1 MALSGNNVLNGLI
14 PIIRTALDNVS
25 RKWTGMLSFTP
36 IDAAA
41 SMASQGQTVNV
52 PKSGIASVQDIGDT
66 PPVNDGKDFGTI
78 PVLVNHYKVATPIVW
93 NGEEEKGV
101 GDMLNPMRVSQFE
114 QRFEAIAMAVEG
126 LLCETAVMG
135 AIGAGNVYGV
145 AGTPPFSG
153 SLADMAAIAKIMDDI
168 SRPTSDR
175 AFIGNSVAIRQFRS
189 LGILT
194 AADQNGSDT
203 TLRTGNILPIF
214 GFGIGQSGGFQTMA
228 PGGGSGY
235 VLNGAHPEGAAALTV
250 DTGSGTLNKGEIIAI
265 AGDPNKY
272 IIVDDV
278 PSGGTEIK
286 IAGGLKKNAPDNA
299 AITSGAAYLPSVA
312 YARDALVLAAR
323 QPYMPEGGDEA
334 EDVMAVTDTATG
346 LVFQVAY
353 YKRYRKRAIEIALAY
368 GAASVNPEHAI
379 AVLG

>member
-1 MALSGNNVLNGLI
+1 MALSGNNVLDGLI

-25 RKWTGMLSFTP
+25 RKWTGMLAFTP

-41 SMASQGQTVNV
+41 SMAAQGQTVNV
-52 PKSGIASVQDIGDT
+52 PKSGLAKTQDIGDT
-66 PPVNDGKDFGTI
+66 PPVNNGNDFGTI
-78 PVLVNHYKVATPIVW
+78 PVLIDHFKVATPIVW
-93 NGEEEKGV
+93 NGEEERGV

-114 QRFEAIAMAVEG
+114 QRFEAIAMDVETLLCRIAVE
-126 LLCETAVMG
+126 G

-145 AGTPPFSG
+145 AGTPPFNG
-153 SLADMAAIAKIMDDI
+153 NLQDMAAIAKIMDDI

-175 AFIGNSVAIRQFRS
+175 AFVGNSVAIRQFRS

-235 VLNGAHPEGAAALTV
+235 LLNGAHPEGAATLTV
-250 DTGSGTLNKGEIIAI
+250 DGGSGALNKGEIITI
-265 AGDPNKY
+265 AGDSTKY
-272 IIVDDV
+272 ILVAGV

-286 IAGGLKKNAPDNA
+286 IAGGLKKAAPDNA

-312 YARDALVLAAR
+312 YARDSLVLAAR

-334 EDVMAVTDTATG
+334 DDVTVVTDTVTG
-346 LVFQVAY
+346 LAFQVAY
-353 YKRYRKRAIEIALAY
+353 YKRYRKRAIEIALAF
-368 GAASVNPEHAI
+368 GASAVNPSHAV

>member
-25 RKWTGMLSFTP
+25 RKWTGMLAFTP

-41 SMASQGQTVNV
+41 SMAAQGQTVNV
-52 PKSGIASVQDIGDT
+52 PKSGIAGTQDIGDT
-66 PPVNDGKDFGTI
+66 PPVNDGKDYGTV
-78 PVLVNHYKVATPIVW
+78 PVLVDHYKVATPIVW

-101 GDMLNPMRVSQFE
+101 GDILNPMRVSQFE
-114 QRFEAIAMAVEG
+114 QRFEAIAMDVEE
-126 LLCETAVMG
+126 LLCKIAVNG
-135 AIGAGNVYGV
+135 AITAGNVYGV
-145 AGTPPFSG
+145 AGTPPFNG
-153 SLADMAAIAKIMDDI
+153 SLTDMAAIAEIMDKI

-194 AADQNGSDT
+194 ATDQNGSDT

-214 GFGIGQSGGFQTMA
+214 GFGIGQSGGFKTMD
-228 PGGGSGY
+228 PG
-235 VLNGAHPEGAAALTV
+235 NGAGYLINGGAPIEATELTV
-250 DTGSGTLNKGEIIAI
+250 DTGSGTINKGALITV
-265 AGDPNKY
+265 GSDPNKY
-272 IIVDDV
+272 IVTEDM
-278 PSGGTEIK
+278 PGGTIIK
-286 IAGGLKKNAPDNA
+286 IAGGLRQTAPDNA
-299 AITSGAAYLPSVA
+299 TVTVGAAYLPSVA

-334 EDVMAVTDTATG
+334 DDVTTVTDTVTG
-346 LVFQVAY
+346 LAFQVAY
-353 YKRYRKRAIEIALAY
+353 YRRYRKRAIEIALAF
-368 GAASVNPEHAI
+368 GASAVNPNHAV

>member
-1 MALSGNNVLNGLI
+1 MLSGNNVLNGLI
-14 PIIRTALDNVS
+14 PILRTALDNVS
-25 RKWTGMLSFTP
+25 RKWTGMLAFTP

-41 SMASQGQTVNV
+41 SMAAQNQTVNV
-52 PKSGIASVQDIGDT
+52 PKSGIAETQDIGDT
-66 PPVNDGKDFGTI
+66 PPENKKNDFGTV
-78 PVLVNHYKVATPIVW
+78 PVIIDHYKVADPIIW
-93 NGEEEKGV
+93 NGEEERGV

-114 QRFEAIAMAVEG
+114 QRFEAIAMDVEK
-126 LLCETAVMG
+126 LLCETAVAS

-153 SLADMAAIAKIMDDI
+153 SLNDMASIAKIMDDI

-175 AFIGNSVAIRQFRS
+175 AFVGNSVAIRQFRS

-194 AADQNGSDT
+194 AADQNGSDS
-203 TLRTGNILPIF
+203 TLRTGMILPIF
-214 GFGIGQSGGFQTMA
+214 GFGIGQSGGFRTMA

-235 VLNGAHPEGAAALTV
+235 LLNGVHLAGAAVLTV
-250 DTGSGTLNKGEIIAI
+250 DAGSGILSKGEIITI

-272 IIVDDV
+272 IIAEDV
-278 PSGGTEIK
+278 PSGGTQIK
-286 IAGGLKKNAPDNA
+286 IAGGLKQDAPDNA

-334 EDVMAVTDTATG
+334 DDVTVVTDAVTG
-346 LVFQVAY
+346 LAFQVAY
-353 YKRYRKRAIEIALAY
+353 YKRYRKRAIEIALAF
-368 GAASVNPEHAI
+368 GASAVNPSHAV